1 MTAEDLLARK
11 LELTLGFFA
20 RHRQRLLEDEEL
32 SALLKAHEHAFLKA
46 QKAMEETGAASFCAR
61 CGREGRS
68 CCGADM
74 ELHCDDALLLAN
86 LLVGVKF
93 PSRRL
98 YPKGCFFLGEEGC
111 ILRLRPLI
119 CRNFVCPELS
129 AALGLEKTTLL
140 QEALEEEARAL
151 FLVTERLKSFM
162 AKGL

>member
-11 LELTLGFFA
+11 LEFVSGFFS
-20 RHRQRLLEDEEL
+20 RHHQRLLENEEL
-32 SALLKAHEHAFLKA
+32 SALLKAHEAAFLKA
-46 QKAMEETGAASFCAR
+46 QQAMEETGAASFCAR

-86 LLVGVKF
+86 LLVGVRF

-98 YPKGCFFLGEEGC
+98 YPRGCFFLGEEGC
-111 ILRLRPLI
+111 LLRLRPLI
-119 CRNFVCPELS
+119 CRNFICPELS
-129 AALGLEKTTLL
+129 AALGIEKTAFL

-151 FLVTERLKSFM
+151 FLVTERLKSLM
-162 AKGL
+162 AKGP